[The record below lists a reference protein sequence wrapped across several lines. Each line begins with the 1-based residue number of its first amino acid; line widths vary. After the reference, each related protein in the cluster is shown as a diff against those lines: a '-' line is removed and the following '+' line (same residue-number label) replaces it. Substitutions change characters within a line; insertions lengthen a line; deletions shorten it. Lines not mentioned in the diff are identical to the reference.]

1 MTLGAIAISLAFLVD
16 AAYGL
21 IVFWTN
27 PKRAIN
33 QYYAMLTLF
42 FGAWLFSQWNLLHAS
57 TASAANFWIRPTL
70 ATTLFIPVAFN
81 AIRLSMKH
89 RESRWGEVLKRS
101 APFLCLAMCVCVW
114 CFLPKSIADVT
125 LPDNVG
131 QGGVPEP
138 SFGPGYFFFG
148 LYHIL
153 FLIYL
158 VQSFIRDTRRARGI
172 WRTELQYLMFGCG
185 VCIGVAVLLG
195 VIIPEITGHSRTAPL
210 APVAVI
216 LMNIIIAYGI
226 VTQRIMGVATV
237 LRRATAYGLLTAY
250 LVLVYQATA
259 LVVSELVSIWEIPT
273 TSLPE
278 LLAALVV
285 AFSLAPVH
293 GRLQKF
299 ADVLFVR
306 ARTID
311 LGLIVQ
317 QASAVTQSISTLD
330 DLLHDFTRI
339 VRSSLGTDHV
349 RILLIQEDRFVQ
361 AFPAQEADEVL
372 TFEANDPLV
381 RVLDLHT
388 EPLVMETLRRRRLS
402 PLREAAV
409 QRMQSL
415 NEVVAVGIRAQN
427 RLSGIML
434 LGERLSGRIYTAQ
447 EEDALSILSA
457 ELGVALDNAK
467 LFTEAS
473 NSRLYNDILLE
484 NLGNGMIATNMDL
497 GITACNREAHAI
509 LRIPN
514 ELVGGASL
522 DQIPFELAQIIRNT
536 LHETKLREEFEV
548 PVRMGEK
555 EIVHLRVTSSVFKS
569 HTGDVLGAMVVFQDV
584 TKLKLLQVQIRRS
597 DRLASMGTLSAGMA
611 HEIKNPLVTI
621 KTFTQLLP
629 ERYEEAEFR
638 NTFQDLVGKE
648 VKRIDRIVNQLLTF
662 SRPSKPRFEPIDM
675 TSVIS
680 DSLSLVGQEMRR
692 NNIDVSTEFQ
702 EDLRGVLGDADL
714 LSQAFVNF
722 FLNAQESMKEGGT
735 LSIQTL
741 QVEGAHG
748 TLQSN
753 GNGALP
759 SSSRPSP
766 PQLMLIKIAD
776 TGCGIEEEDL
786 LRVFDPFF
794 TTKTSGTGLGLSVAH
809 GIITEQGGVIDVVSE
824 PGRGTEFLIH
834 FPVPKEGVTNE

>member
-1 MTLGAIAISLAFLVD
+1 AFLVD

-21 IVFWTN
+21 VVFWTN

-33 QYYAMLTLF
+33 QYYALLTIF
-42 FGAWLFSQWNLLHAS
+42 FGAWLFSQWNLLHVSSSQQAD
-57 TASAANFWIRPTL
+57 FWIRPVL

-81 AIRLSMKH
+81 AIRLSMKY
-89 RESRWGEVLKRS
+89 REYEWGRIFKRS
-101 APFLCLAMCVCVW
+101 TPLLCIAILACVW
-114 CFLPKSIADVT
+114 CFLPNSIIAVNLPENDV
-125 LPDNVG
+125 P
-131 QGGVPEP
+131 GGVPEP
-138 SFGPGYFFFG
+138 EFGPGYFFFE

-153 FLIYL
+153 FLVYL
-158 VQSFIRDTRRARGI
+158 VHAFVRDTRNARGI

-185 VCIGVAVLLG
+185 VCLAVAVLLG
-195 VIIPEITGHSRTAPL
+195 MIIPEIIGDSRTAPL

-226 VTQRIMGVATV
+226 ATQRIMGVATV

-250 LVLVYQATA
+250 LVLVYQSTA
-259 LVVSELVSIWEIPT
+259 WIVSELVSIWTIPIA
-273 TSLPE
+273 SLPE

-339 VRSSLGTDHV
+339 VLSSLGTNHV
-349 RILLIQEDRFVQ
+349 RILLLQEGRFVQ
-361 AFPAQEADEVL
+361 AIPEQEGDDVL
-372 TFEANDPLV
+372 TLDANDPLV
-381 RVLDLHT
+381 RVLALHS

-402 PLREAAV
+402 PLLEAAV
-409 QRMQSL
+409 QRMHSL
-415 NEVVAVGIRAQN
+415 NEVVAIGIRAQN
-427 RLSGIML
+427 KLSGIML

-447 EEDALSILSA
+447 EEDALSLLSA

-497 GITACNREAHAI
+497 GITACNREAHVI
-509 LRIPN
+509 LRLPD
-514 ELVGGASL
+514 EFVAGASL
-522 DQIPFELAQIIRNT
+522 DQIPPELAEIIRNT
-536 LHETKLREEFEV
+536 LRERKLREELDV

-555 EIVHLRVTSSVFKS
+555 EIIHLRVTSSVFKS

-584 TKLKLLQVQIRRS
+584 TTMKHLQVQNRRS

-629 ERYEEAEFR
+629 ERYEDEEFR
-638 NTFQDLVGKE
+638 YTFQDLVGKE

-675 TSVIS
+675 TRVIA

-692 NNIDVSTEFQ
+692 NNVEVSTSFQ
-702 EDLRGVLGDADL
+702 DESCDVLGDADL

-722 FLNAQESMKEGGT
+722 FLNAQESMQEGGT
-735 LSIQTL
+735 LSVQTL
-741 QVEGAHG
+741 EVDGAHAAV
-748 TLQSN
+748 QSN
-753 GNGALP
+753 GNSALP
-759 SSSRPSP
+759 SWNASSSL
-766 PQLMLIKIAD
+766 LMLIKIAD
-776 TGCGIEEEDL
+776 TGCGIEEDDL

-794 TTKTSGTGLGLSVAH
+794 TTKKSGTGLGLSVAH
-809 GIITEQGGVIDVVSE
+809 GIITEQGGMIDVVSE